1 MQKKK
6 TAKEKIKEDIS
17 ELVWEFFYAI
27 DCLFCGKYK
36 TLIRAVEGNDI
47 KSIQHIFHS
56 NPELISIRTYK
67 GKNLLMYSL
76 EKCKGDEVPLYL
88 SLYLEYP
95 YDIPYWDRDEDGY
108 TAYEYALKFKRSQEI
123 IDRIIE
129 NSGNGFFYSK
139 KSDASKNFTMM
150 TYAPEKREK
159 TFPF

>member
-6 TAKEKIKEDIS
+6 TKREEAKENFNRI
-17 ELVWEFFYAI
+17 VWELLHYF
-27 DCLFCGKYK
+27 DCFLSGKYK
-36 TLIRAVEGNDI
+36 VLIRAIKDNDI
-47 KSIQHIFHS
+47 KAVQYIFHS
-56 NPELISIRTYK
+56 NPELISIRTYG

-95 YDIPYWDRDEDGY
+95 YDIPYWDRDHDGY

-150 TYAPEKREK
+150 TYAPDKREK